1 MRILL
6 GVKITSKDYQVIL
19 QMRQDGV
26 LLVMQNLVCV
36 VSLTSDVNISCGNF
50 GKDLMIKDRSQ
61 NLNVKEIQ
69 RFFLTKS
76 SKLKS
81 FLSDVSIIARTS

>member
-1 MRILL
+1 MQLIIDHASLL
-6 GVKITSKDYQVIL
+6 KRMFGVKITSKDYQVIL

-36 VSLTSDVNISCGNF
+36 VSLTSGVNISCGNF
-50 GKDLMIKDRSQ
+50 GKGLIMKDRSQ

-69 RFFLTKS
+69 RFS
-76 SKLKS
+76 
-81 FLSDVSIIARTS
+81 